1 MRDQL
6 DFAGVIQN
14 GGTTT
19 ITSEID
25 ATAALRGRVG
35 YAMDRTMIYAA
46 AGLAW
51 IDYSI
56 AQGDGATVSNSYTD
70 LGWTVGVG
78 IEHAFTDRLV
88 GRIDFRYSDFGDISR
103 NAAEWDLSTS
113 EIRVGLAMHF

>member
-14 GGTTT
+14 GGMTT

-35 YAMDRTMIYAA
+35 YAMDRTMVYAA

-70 LGWTVGVG
+70 TGWTIGVG

-88 GRIDFRYSDFGDISR
+88 GRIDYRYSDFGDISR